1 MVESREEAVDATN
14 DDFINEKIQ
23 YNSIFVLGVEVGLDL
38 VNQLKGIECIIV
50 DDKGKIHSSKGIDV
64 KKYN

>member
-1 MVESREEAVDATN
+1 LATG
-14 DDFINEKIQ
+14 
-23 YNSIFVLGVEVGLDL
+23 IFVLGVEVGLDL

-50 DDKGKIHSSKGIDV
+50 DDKGKIHSSKGIDI